1 MDESSSNREVRDS
14 NNSRRAKMSG
24 ASAAASWRPLME
36 KMQKLPSVS
45 QSTESPVLEDSENDL
60 HGLTL
65 LSEEQNDGNDA
76 NMEIQFKRLFDN
88 VANKDKQ
95 LHEKDKEIKELHETI
110 HRMNEENT
118 KMITQLHK
126 HYQKKLKNLN
136 DAQREESQK
145 QREEMHKLNKSF
157 NGLLDY

>member
-1 MDESSSNREVRDS
+1 
-14 NNSRRAKMSG
+14 
-24 ASAAASWRPLME
+24 
-36 KMQKLPSVS
+36 
-45 QSTESPVLEDSENDL
+45 
-60 HGLTL
+60 
-65 LSEEQNDGNDA
+65 
-76 NMEIQFKRLFDN
+76 
-88 VANKDKQ
+88 
-95 LHEKDKEIKELHETI
+95 
-110 HRMNEENT
+110 MNEENT